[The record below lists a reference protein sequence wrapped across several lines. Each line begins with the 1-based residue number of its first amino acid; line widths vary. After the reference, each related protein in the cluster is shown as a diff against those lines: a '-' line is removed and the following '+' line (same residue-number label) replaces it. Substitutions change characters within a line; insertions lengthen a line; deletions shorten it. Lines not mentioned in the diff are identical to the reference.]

1 MNDTWDQN
9 RLQTYIDDQI
19 EENLALDYKASGAL
33 AKTTD
38 KTDKRTE
45 VTKDVSAF
53 ANSVGGIIIY
63 GIKEYNDHARKHL
76 PEKIDPIDRRQISKE
91 WLEQIISTIRPRI
104 EAIVIHPI
112 SINESSSEVVYVVEI
127 PRGITVHQ
135 AKDHRYYKRYNFESA
150 PMEDYEIQDVRNRKY
165 SFAPLVKFDVEVS
178 HGSVITLVVANIGNS
193 IAQDVKFNFLTPLVW
208 EENRGMPPLLKDGA
222 QYLSPGEIHKFHYG
236 SFFSTVNK
244 EMPSNIN
251 VEISYN
257 HPEIGQRISDIFRVD
272 FNNYQNSLV
281 IQSEL
286 YQLGKT
292 IEKVL
297 GKLADKIQDANRHL
311 DALSEIAD
319 LTGLQLSVP
328 TLKNLKHILEHS
340 TQFEKIDPTGQRA
353 RFFMEVLGIDRIMAS
368 RLNAYYL
375 NTEDKNLEDIEGISE
390 ELIAKIKEMFIE

>member
-1 MNDTWDQN
+1 MNDIWDQS
-9 RLQTYIDDQI
+9 RLQNYIDDQI
-19 EENLALDYKASGAL
+19 EENLALEYKASGAL
-33 AKTTD
+33 AKINE
-38 KTDKRTE
+38 KKIE

-53 ANSVGGIIIY
+53 ANSAGGILIY

-76 PEKIDPIDRRQISKE
+76 PEKIDPLDRRQISKE
-91 WLEQIISTIRPRI
+91 WLEQVISNIRPRI
-104 EAIVIHPI
+104 ADVVIHPVPL
-112 SINESSSEVVYVVEI
+112 NGDQTQVAYVVEI
-127 PRGITVHQ
+127 PRSITAHQ
-135 AKDHRYYKRYNFESA
+135 ATNHIYYRRYNFESVA
-150 PMEDYEIQDVRNRKY
+150 MEDYEIQDVRNRRH
-165 SFAPLVKFDVEVS
+165 SFSPLVKFDVEVS

-193 IAQDVKFNFLTPLVW
+193 IAQNVKFNFLTPLVW

-272 FNNYQNSLV
+272 FKNYQNSLV
-281 IQSEL
+281 TQSEL

-292 IEKVL
+292 IEKAL
-297 GKLADKIQDANRHL
+297 GKLADKIQAVNKNL
-311 DALSEIAD
+311 DTLSEIAS

-328 TLKNLKHILEHS
+328 TLKNLKHILDHS
-340 TQFEKIDPTGQRA
+340 TQFEKIDPTGQRP
-353 RFFMEVLGIDRIMAS
+353 RFFMEVLGIDRTMAS

-390 ELIAKIKEMFIE
+390 EIIAKIKEMFI